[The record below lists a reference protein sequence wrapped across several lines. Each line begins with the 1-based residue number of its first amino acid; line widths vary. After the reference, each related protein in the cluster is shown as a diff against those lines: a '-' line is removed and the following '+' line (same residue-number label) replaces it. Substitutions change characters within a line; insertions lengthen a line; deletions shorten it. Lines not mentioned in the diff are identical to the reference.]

1 MCWCVCAR
9 EWEGSRSGHA
19 HLLHG
24 CMKLREPVKFFK
36 KKKRITL
43 SVDHFKSY
51 CSALLTFIFLKIR
64 KDDEG

>member
-36 KKKRITL
+36 KKKESLLVLITSSL
-43 SVDHFKSY
+43 IAQHF
-51 CSALLTFIFLKIR
+51 
-64 KDDEG
+64 